1 MRKFIVLTLTV
12 FLSGCSFSPVKVASE
27 SSYTITQWPRETNKV
42 LQAKTNKS
50 ILITTPIAAPG
61 YETAEMIYVMVPYQ
75 LKSYANHHWVSSP
88 AQLLLPLL
96 ADRVR
101 ATGYFK
107 GVVTSPFSG
116 GTSYQLNTQLL
127 VLQQE
132 FLQPQSVVRLTM
144 QATLMNGETG
154 KMIASRV
161 FEAVVSTKNNNPY
174 GGVLA
179 TNKAANQVLTQI
191 AYWVVTKELSKNR
204 AGSLKIT

>member
-1 MRKFIVLTLTV
+1 MRKYVILVLTV
-12 FLSGCSFSPVKVASE
+12 FLGGCSFSPVKIAPE
-27 SSYTITQWPRETNKV
+27 SNYTITQWPQNNAVQGQSKSS
-42 LQAKTNKS
+42 KT
-50 ILITTPIAAPG
+50 ILITTPVAAPG
-61 YETAEMIYVMVPYQ
+61 YESSNMIYVMVPYQ
-75 LKSYANHHWVSSP
+75 LRSYANHHWVSSP

-96 ADRVR
+96 ANHVR
-101 ATGYFK
+101 ARGYFK

-132 FLQPQSVVRLTM
+132 FLQPESVVRLTM
-144 QATLMNGETG
+144 QATLLSGVTG

-161 FEAVVSTKNNNPY
+161 FEAVIPAKNNNPY

-191 AYWVVTKELSKNR
+191 AYWTVTKINSTH
-204 AGSLKIT
+204 S

>member
-1 MRKFIVLTLTV
+1 MRKIAILILVIAV
-12 FLSGCSFSPVKVASE
+12 GGCSFSPIKVAPE
-27 SSYTITQWPRETNKV
+27 SNYTITQWPQENVVCGKSTSS
-42 LQAKTNKS
+42 KT
-50 ILITTPIAAPG
+50 ILITTPVASPG
-61 YETAEMIYVMVPYQ
+61 YESPNMIYVMVPYQ
-75 LKSYANHHWVSSP
+75 LRSFANHHWVASP

-96 ADRVR
+96 ANHVR
-101 ATGYFK
+101 ARGYFK

-116 GTSYQLNTQLL
+116 GTTYQLNTQLL

-144 QATLMNGETG
+144 QAALMNGVTG

-161 FEAVVSTKNNNPY
+161 FEAVIPAKNNNPY

-191 AYWVVTKELSKNR
+191 ANWTITKIN
-204 AGSLKIT
+204 